1 MVMNCWQ
8 KERCSRKELAPK
20 CDKNVSLSTFPS
32 TQKGVPSP
40 SVEYTGN
47 SDCAGPLLTTKS
59 RPLFQMHTYNS
70 AQRNKAQTPLCVFPL
85 TPIGGEIIIIKKRNK
100 SKNTPYSAFA
110 EREIGVDQ
118 RKSWGFRKG
127 DTGETN
133 CTDSDEVA

>member
-1 MVMNCWQ
+1 M
-8 KERCSRKELAPK
+8 KK
-20 CDKNVSLSTFPS
+20 
-32 TQKGVPSP
+32 
-40 SVEYTGN
+40 
-47 SDCAGPLLTTKS
+47 KS
-59 RPLFQMHTYNS
+59 
-70 AQRNKAQTPLCVFPL
+70 
-85 TPIGGEIIIIKKRNK
+85 NK